1 MDNYEDL
8 TREELISYISN
19 LKNDISSLEDNSIEQ
34 EKEIDRIS
42 DDLTHTEEELDE
54 VELEFKDYKELFE
67 GNLNSQMKT
76 DYLMEAWDRITLDDL
91 EQIAAKK

>member
-42 DDLTHTEEELDE
+42 DDLTHTEEELDK

>member
-8 TREELISYISN
+8 TREELISYISD